1 MTNKEFSYYEAMR
14 QDALEQLRKSMNQE
28 KTEVEH
34 FQIQLY
40 KGDRCYTLG
49 TAYDSM
55 VEAANTMM
63 TWAEAINADK
73 GHVINDLT
81 GEIVIY
87 F

>member
-1 MTNKEFSYYEAMR
+1 MKTNYESMR
-14 QDALEQLRKSMNQE
+14 QAAIESLRKSVMPEQI
-28 KTEVEH
+28 EH

-40 KGDRCYTLG
+40 KGDRWYTLG
-49 TAYDSM
+49 TAYESM
-55 VEAANTMM
+55 IEAVNTMM

-73 GHVINDLT
+73 GHVSNDLT

>member
-1 MTNKEFSYYEAMR
+1 MIDKEFSYCEAMR
-14 QDALEQLRKSMNQE
+14 QTALEQLRKSME
-28 KTEVEH
+28 PAKTEIEH

-40 KGDRCYTLG
+40 KGSRCYTVG
-49 TAYDSM
+49 TAYESM
-55 VEAANTMM
+55 IEAANTMT